1 MPEENMKHLCVVSDY
16 NFLPKGLTLYES
28 LLEKSKDFVLHYLC
42 FDEKAYKKLL
52 PYACETLKVY
62 HDVDFLEKD
71 EVLKNLKESD
81 RKYYSYALA
90 SYFSYRLMEMLDEPI
105 TYIDAD
111 IYFHQDIDNVISQTS
126 TQSVGLFRHRQY
138 TMQFP
143 NGNGWFN
150 VGVVYFK
157 NDPYGNFALNWWSD
171 VVLNRKYPDL
181 ATCGDQRYLDA
192 FVYSNLG
199 VIDSDRVFIDGNIG
213 HGAPWQWQLY
223 YYDTYAEDG
232 CITWQGQK
240 QKLVFSHFSQFE
252 YDIASN
258 SYTPSTM
265 HHCFTPTELYQSGG
279 LKKIY
284 DDYFGRNKKTH
295 TKYEFEENL

>member
-1 MPEENMKHLCVVSDY
+1 MKHLCVVSDY

-28 LLEKSKDFVLHYLC
+28 LLKNSKDFVLHYLC
-42 FDEKAYKKLL
+42 FDKKAYDKLL
-52 PYACETLKVY
+52 PYACDTLKVY
-62 HDVDFLEKD
+62 HDAEFLEKD
-71 EVLKNLKESD
+71 DDLKHLKEDD

-90 SYFSYRLMEMLDEPI
+90 SYFSFKLMETLDQPI

-111 IYFHQDIDNVISQTS
+111 IYFHQDIDNVIDETS
-126 TQSVGLFRHRQY
+126 KKSVGLFRHRQY
-138 TMQFP
+138 NMRWP

-157 NDPYGNFALNWWSD
+157 NDEHGKSALSWWAD
-171 VVLNRKYPDL
+171 AVLHRKYPDL

-192 FVYSNLG
+192 FVYIHLG
-199 VIDSDRVFIDGNIG
+199 VIHYENVFIDGHIG

-223 YYDTYAEDG
+223 YFDTYQDDG

-252 YDIASN
+252 YSIEN
-258 SYTPSTM
+258 NTYNPSTM
-265 HHCFTPTELYQSGG
+265 HHCFTPIDLYQTGG

-284 DDYFGRNKKTH
+284 DDYFEEIKKTH
-295 TKYEFEENL
+295 GKYNFEGDL

>member
-1 MPEENMKHLCVVSDY
+1 MKHLCVVSDY

-28 LLEKSKDFVLHYLC
+28 LLKNSKDFVLHYLC
-42 FDEKAYKKLL
+42 FDQKAYDKLL
-52 PYACETLKVY
+52 PHACETLKVY
-62 HDVDFLEKD
+62 HDVEFLQED
-71 EVLKNLKESD
+71 EDLQNLKKSD

-90 SYFSYRLMEMLDEPI
+90 SYFSLKLMQRLEVPI

-111 IYFHQDIDNVISQTS
+111 IYFHQDISMVFDSIGEK
-126 TQSVGLFRHRQY
+126 SVGVFRHRQY
-138 TMQFP
+138 TMQVP

-150 VGVVYFK
+150 VGVVHFK
-157 NDPYGNFALNWWSD
+157 NDNLGPYLLRWWSD
-171 VVLNRKYPDL
+171 AVLHRKYPEL

-192 FVYSNLG
+192 FATIEG
-199 VIDSDRVFIDGNIG
+199 VSIDGNIG

-223 YYDTYAEDG
+223 FYDTYEQDG

-252 YDIASN
+252 YSVQN
-258 SYTPSTM
+258 NTYNPSTM
-265 HHCFTPTELYQSGG
+265 HHCFTPMELYQSGE

-284 DDYFGRNKKTH
+284 DDYFDEIRKTH
-295 TKYEFEENL
+295 IKYNFEEDL

>member
-1 MPEENMKHLCVVSDY
+1 MKHLCVVSDY

-28 LLEKSKDFVLHYLC
+28 LLKNSKDFVLHYLC
-42 FDEKAYKKLL
+42 FDQKAYDKLL
-52 PYACETLKVY
+52 PHACETLKVY
-62 HDVDFLEKD
+62 HDVEFLQED
-71 EVLKNLKESD
+71 EDLENLKKSD

-90 SYFSYRLMEMLDEPI
+90 SYFSLKLMQRLEVPI

-111 IYFHQDIDNVISQTS
+111 IYFHQDISMVFDSIGEK
-126 TQSVGLFRHRQY
+126 SVGVFRHRQY
-138 TMQFP
+138 TMQVP

-150 VGVVYFK
+150 VGVVHFK
-157 NDPYGNFALNWWSD
+157 NDNLGPYLLGWWSD
-171 VVLNRKYPDL
+171 AVLHRKYPEL

-192 FVYSNLG
+192 FATIEG
-199 VIDSDRVFIDGNIG
+199 VSIDGNIG

-223 YYDTYAEDG
+223 LYDTYEQDG

-252 YDIASN
+252 YSVQN
-258 SYTPSTM
+258 NTYNPSTM
-265 HHCFTPTELYQSGG
+265 HHCFTPMELYQSGG

-284 DDYFGRNKKTH
+284 DDYFDEIRKTH
-295 TKYEFEENL
+295 IKYNFEEDL